1 MSARKRRNDH
11 GGRNRDTTPAP
22 VLEGIDASLL
32 DIVDHVLTKGIVLT
46 GDLVLGVADI
56 DLVYLRLSAVLCA
69 ADRILGASTEAKRRR
84 TRHGNDTAG
93 SGPLSGPPVL
103 ASKLGAP
110 RLGPTVA
117 QVEPAPKRARART
130 KRA

>member
-1 MSARKRRNDH
+1 M
-11 GGRNRDTTPAP
+11 TPEP

-69 ADRILGASTEAKRRR
+69 ADRVLGAPPGGAKRRA
-84 TRHGNDTAG
+84 RHASHPLAG
-93 SGPLSGPPVL
+93 PRPI
-103 ASKLGAP
+103 ASKLGPPA
-110 RLGPTVA
+110 LGPAAAPQARTKA
-117 QVEPAPKRARART
+117 QRT